1 MQQRLSRRHERYLY
15 LTGTL
20 LAVSGVAWLI
30 DHYLL
35 RTPGMPT
42 LGPHPSEAWWMR
54 LHGAAVIGF
63 LVAFGALLPGHI
75 VQNWRQ
81 RANRYSGLTMVIVVS
96 LLALSGYGLYY
107 LVDDQQRTRDQRA
120 ALGDRPGGLRST
132 AAARG
137 VGQALGRAGP
147 RTADGGPAPPTQARC
162 TACVPWRSAGRRE
175 SRRADLAGSRRGR
188 EHAGLRAAGGER
200 LLRALRGRE
209 QHHLGQGVGAHAVGG
224 AHAHAVVPE
233 VGQRTAWV
241 EQRRD
246 LARSQ
251 AAPRIVGG

>member
-20 LAVSGVAWLI
+20 LAVTGVAWLI

-107 LVDDQQRTRDQRA
+107 LVDDQQRTVTSALHWVTGLVACA
-120 ALGDRPGGLRST
+120 ALLLHVVLGKRLAARARARRMEARPHRPRPGAPRAS
-132 AAARG
+132 RG
-137 VGQALGRAGP
+137 EAPVGEIPAGP
-147 RTADGGPAPPTQARC
+147 T
-162 TACVPWRSAGRRE
+162 
-175 SRRADLAGSRRGR
+175 
-188 EHAGLRAAGGER
+188 
-200 LLRALRGRE
+200 
-209 QHHLGQGVGAHAVGG
+209 
-224 AHAHAVVPE
+224 
-233 VGQRTAWV
+233 
-241 EQRRD
+241 
-246 LARSQ
+246 
-251 AAPRIVGG
+251 